1 MVRVAG
7 CIACLALLLA
17 MPGLR
22 TLCADYCPP
31 APNAE
36 EPPCHD
42 GRGDPAAPLPGGPID
57 GCAHGAALSSTA
69 ARPAL
74 DGADTPSAAPVY
86 GHLQGHAVAEQ
97 HPAVATGPAV
107 AAFAPDR
114 FPPPLRC

>member
-1 MVRVAG
+1 MVRTAG

-31 APNAE
+31 ASRTE

-42 GRGDPAAPLPGGPID
+42 GRGDPVAPPPGGPVD
-57 GCAHGAALSSTA
+57 GCAHGDALSSTA

-74 DGADTPSAAPVY
+74 DGADAPSATPVY
-86 GHLQGHAVAEQ
+86 WYLHGRAAVGQ
-97 HPAVATGPAV
+97 HPAVVTGPAV

-114 FPPPLRC
+114 FPPRLRC